1 MTDNMWVTARNIAA
15 LSGIAHGFC
24 TRHGGVS
31 TGRYASLNT
40 AYSTEDDAANV
51 AENRARITHA
61 LGMTALVAA
70 SQVHGVR
77 VVEVTE
83 PWSREHTPEADA
95 MVTRTPGL
103 LLGIQTADCA
113 PILFADAEA
122 GVVGAAHAGWRGAL
136 DGVAEETVVAMEKL
150 GAQRARVVAAIGPC
164 IGAAS
169 YEVGAEFRAEFAN
182 KNAGYAAFFLT
193 PPPAGGR
200 TGGGLNQPLQGVLR
214 SHPNPP
220 PAGEGIFRKY
230 HFDLKGFIAAQ
241 LEACGITR
249 VELLPQDTLTDAED
263 FFSHRRATLE
273 GDARTGR
280 QMSVIGIR
288 E

>member
-1 MTDNMWVTARNIAA
+1 MRVTAHNLAA

-40 AYSTEDDAANV
+40 AYSTEDKAENV
-51 AENRARITHA
+51 AENRRRIAEA

-77 VVEVTE
+77 VVEVTT
-83 PWSREHTPEADA
+83 PWPREHTPEADA

-136 DGVAEETVVAMEKL
+136 DGVAEETVAAMEKL
-150 GAQRARVVAAIGPC
+150 GAQRARIVAAVGPC
-164 IGAAS
+164 IGAES
-169 YEVGAEFRAEFAN
+169 YEVGAEFRAGFMN

-193 PPPAGGR
+193 PPPSSYAKASEDRAVEGG
-200 TGGGLNQPLQGVLR
+200 
-214 SHPNPP
+214 
-220 PAGEGIFRKY
+220 KY

-241 LEACGITR
+241 LEACGIAQ
-249 VELLPQDTLTDAED
+249 VEILPQDTLADTVD

-288 E
+288 S

>member
-1 MTDNMWVTARNIAA
+1 MNEKMRVTAHNLSA
-15 LSGIAHGFC
+15 LPGIAHGFC

-31 TGRYASLNT
+31 ARRYASLNT

-51 AENRARITHA
+51 AENRTRIVNA

-83 PWSREHTPEADA
+83 SWSRERTPEADA
-95 MVTRTPGL
+95 MVTCTPGL

-136 DGVAEETVVAMEKL
+136 NGVAEQTVEAMERL
-150 GAQRARVVAAIGPC
+150 GAQKTRIVAAIGPC

-169 YEVGAEFRAEFAN
+169 YEVGAEFRAEFVN
-182 KNAGYAAFFLT
+182 KDAGYAAFFR
-193 PPPAGGR
+193 AGD
-200 TGGGLNQPLQGVLR
+200 N
-214 SHPNPP
+214 
-220 PAGEGIFRKY
+220 AGKY
-230 HFDLKGFIAAQ
+230 YFDIKGFVAGR
-241 LEACGITR
+241 LDACGITR
-249 VELLPQDTLTDAED
+249 VEVLPQDTLADAAD

-273 GDARTGR
+273 GDTRTGR
-280 QMSVIGIR
+280 QMSVIGIKGS
-288 E
+288 